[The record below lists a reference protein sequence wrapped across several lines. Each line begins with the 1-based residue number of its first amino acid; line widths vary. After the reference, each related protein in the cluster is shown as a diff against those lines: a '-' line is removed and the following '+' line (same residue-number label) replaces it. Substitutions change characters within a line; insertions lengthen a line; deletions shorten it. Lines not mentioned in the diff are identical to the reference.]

1 MKIKNPFL
9 KDKIIK
15 KVIKEDKFDKINR
28 EMHAIGKLD
37 IFGIEVTSVSELFSF
52 IAIVWGILS
61 VILLLALLN
70 KSNLKALIIL
80 LIGTNI
86 LLYAKIKDPIDKY
99 KESFLKD
106 NELPAVLETLIQGL
120 QIGMPVYSILLYISN
135 NKKGNTADL
144 INLCVT
150 KVNSGMDIN
159 KALREVSEK
168 SLNDYFL
175 RMALIIEKTDRSV
188 MNLDKQLEYL
198 QQDMEEERINIKTEH
213 ADKLDNALFF
223 PMLIGYFIPLI
234 IMILV
239 PLLRQMTKLQGM

>member
-37 IFGIEVTSVSELFSF
+37 IFGIEITSVSELFSF

-61 VILLLALLN
+61 IILLLALLN

-135 NKKGNTADL
+135 NKK
-144 INLCVT
+144 
-150 KVNSGMDIN
+150 
-159 KALREVSEK
+159 R
-168 SLNDYFL
+168 
-175 RMALIIEKTDRSV
+175 
-188 MNLDKQLEYL
+188 
-198 QQDMEEERINIKTEH
+198 
-213 ADKLDNALFF
+213 
-223 PMLIGYFIPLI
+223 
-234 IMILV
+234 
-239 PLLRQMTKLQGM
+239 

>member
-1 MKIKNPFL
+1 MNYYEDKNPFL

-15 KVIKEDKFDKINR
+15 KVIKEDKFDKISR
-28 EMHAIGKLD
+28 EMHAIEKLN

-135 NKKGNTADL
+135 NKKV
-144 INLCVT
+144 I
-150 KVNSGMDIN
+150 
-159 KALREVSEK
+159 
-168 SLNDYFL
+168 
-175 RMALIIEKTDRSV
+175 
-188 MNLDKQLEYL
+188 L
-198 QQDMEEERINIKTEH
+198 QI
-213 ADKLDNALFF
+213 
-223 PMLIGYFIPLI
+223 
-234 IMILV
+234 
-239 PLLRQMTKLQGM
+239 